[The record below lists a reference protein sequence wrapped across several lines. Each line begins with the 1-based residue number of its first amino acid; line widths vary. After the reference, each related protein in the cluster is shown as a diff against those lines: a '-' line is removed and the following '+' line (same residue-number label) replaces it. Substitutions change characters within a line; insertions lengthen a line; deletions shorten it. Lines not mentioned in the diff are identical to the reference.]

1 MKESDVK
8 EYELAREAEEDLLDV
23 ARYTLG
29 NWGEKRLNLYQ
40 TGLEEKLNSLS
51 KQVIQHSF
59 SFRFP
64 DLRVTKYRY
73 HYIFYLVTDSKP
85 LVVGVI
91 HEKRNIVAHLKERL
105 ESS

>member
-51 KQVIQHSF
+51 NK
-59 SFRFP
+59 
-64 DLRVTKYRY
+64 
-73 HYIFYLVTDSKP
+73 
-85 LVVGVI
+85 
-91 HEKRNIVAHLKERL
+91 
-105 ESS
+105 